1 MTLQALVNYGSELQ
15 KARDRIEETN
25 RTNEA
30 VLSRLQNDLEAVRS
44 FAEVENYEDALRN
57 MREQDSELY
66 KAIRAAYLREQ
77 NEENGDP
84 LAWHCQGMISAVQA
98 IYNLGYATGY
108 NAGAKDAEEK
118 ILGN

>member
-66 KAIRAAYLREQ
+66 KAIRAAYAPSCSK
-77 NEENGDP
+77 GS
-84 LAWHCQGMISAVQA
+84 HVISSITAVPFRMTDTFA
-98 IYNLGYATGY
+98 SRGSKFASRTST
-108 NAGAKDAEEK
+108 DAVRGPEK
-118 ILGN
+118 